1 MISISKNKNLK
12 TKRKHY
18 IEIIAEEVEVKKKD
32 LMKIEEINRQMIPEK
47 DQANIRII
55 MIIMQKML
63 HSMQKKKNCQ
73 KKKNNIK
80 KPKITSR
87 KMNREVIREV
97 ISEEEEEEKTK
108 AMDSI
113 GKKSL
118 KNNIMK
124 MPSFSMMLSMEMNYQ
139 RKKPNNTRRNKMT
152 LNLLVMRKMSI
163 IKKKQINNRLKV
175 VEVAVEEDQR
185 ENTFK
190 NNTLEKEKIKVD
202 TNQENFIMNKKV
214 VKTYKEQTTS
224 EVAEVV
230 VEATEVV
237 EEVESIIK
245 EVEEDKTEVGIDLIS
260 IQLRMAIIEK
270 ALRVGISREPD
281 IRRIQKLKTLLHRTE
296 SLQNIKKI

>member
-18 IEIIAEEVEVKKKD
+18 IEIIAEEVEVKKKG

-152 LNLLVMRKMSI
+152 LSLLVMRKMSI

>member
-152 LNLLVMRKMSI
+152 LSLVMRKMSI

>member
-152 LNLLVMRKMSI
+152 LSLLVMRKMSI

>member
-152 LNLLVMRKMSI
+152 LSLVMRKMSI

-270 ALRVGISREPD
+270 ALRAGISREPD

>member
-152 LNLLVMRKMSI
+152 LSLVMRKMSI

-230 VEATEVV
+230 VEAIEVV

-281 IRRIQKLKTLLHRTE
+281 IRRIQKLKTLLYRTE

>member
-152 LNLLVMRKMSI
+152 LSLVMRKMSI

-281 IRRIQKLKTLLHRTE
+281 IRRIQKLKTLLYRTE